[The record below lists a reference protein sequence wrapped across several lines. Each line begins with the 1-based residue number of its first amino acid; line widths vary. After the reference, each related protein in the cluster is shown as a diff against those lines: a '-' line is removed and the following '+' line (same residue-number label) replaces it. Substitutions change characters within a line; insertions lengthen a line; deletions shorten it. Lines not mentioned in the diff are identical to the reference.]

1 MKDMIKFYFK
11 ILNKM
16 LVKNLFYIVIFL
28 LLIFNTIIRLFKEKF
43 IYIPAINNSTMVI
56 NLMPNEI
63 YSFCDLYLLL
73 LFVILIFFFLG
84 IDFKNSM
91 EDLAL
96 SIGGSRTNKFI
107 LRKLGIILLLYFTL
121 YSITFANIYT
131 LYFTML
137 PAGILL
143 TPLKEIIFYSMV
155 TNIFIISLSLF
166 ILFLSRDTAVSTSI
180 ITAYYLIEEGLW
192 RCKITQ
198 KYGILGHIYQ
208 YNDYEN
214 GEILKIK
221 LFYLLLSL
229 ILIFL
234 TYKLSKRKY
243 IFNFFK

>member
-1 MKDMIKFYFK
+1 MIKFYFK

-16 LVKNLFYIVIFL
+16 LTKNLLYIIIFL
-28 LLIFNTIIRLFKEKF
+28 VLLFNTIVRLFKEEF
-43 IYIPAINNSTMVI
+43 IHIPAINGGTMII
-56 NLMPNEI
+56 NLIPNKI

-84 IDFKNSM
+84 VDFKNSM
-91 EDLAL
+91 EELAL
-96 SIGGSRTNKFI
+96 SIGGSRTNKFM
-107 LRKLGIILLLYFTL
+107 LRKLAIILIIYFALYFI
-121 YSITFANIYT
+121 SFVNIYT
-131 LYFTML
+131 LYLAML
-137 PAGILL
+137 PNKILL

-180 ITAYYLIEEGLW
+180 VTAYYLIEEGLW
-192 RCKITQ
+192 RCKVTQ

-208 YNDYEN
+208 YNDYES

-243 IFNFFK
+243 SFNFIP

>member
-1 MKDMIKFYFK
+1 MKNMIKFYFK
-11 ILNKM
+11 ILNRM
-16 LVKNLFYIVIFL
+16 LVKNLFCIVIFL
-28 LLIFNTIIRLFKEKF
+28 LLIFNTIIRIFKEKF
-43 IYIPAINNSTMVI
+43 IHIPAINNSTMVI
-56 NLMPNEI
+56 NLIPNKL

-96 SIGGSRTNKFI
+96 SIGGSRTNKFM
-107 LRKLGIILLLYFTL
+107 LRKLTIILLLYFAL
-121 YSITFANIYT
+121 YFVSFVNIYT
-131 LYFTML
+131 LYLTML
-137 PAGILL
+137 PGKILL

-166 ILFLSRDTAVSTSI
+166 ILFLSRDAAVSTSI

-192 RCKITQ
+192 RCKVTQ

-234 TYKLSKRKY
+234 TYKISKRKHVLK
-243 IFNFFK
+243 FG